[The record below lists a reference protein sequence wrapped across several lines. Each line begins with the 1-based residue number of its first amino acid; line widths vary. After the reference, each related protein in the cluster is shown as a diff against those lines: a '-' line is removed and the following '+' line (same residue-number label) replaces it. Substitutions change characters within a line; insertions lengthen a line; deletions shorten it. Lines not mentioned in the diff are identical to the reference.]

1 MVAVPSLRHAVNT
14 HQYTGNALP
23 LPLRVFLDS
32 QLARRLQRSR
42 ITAQDAMFTHRSDS
56 RQHRHAA
63 LWLCLAVAIGSPRLA
78 LAQELE
84 PRAYTAAPTGVNFLI
99 VAGGRSTG
107 GVLTDPSLPVDDI
120 QATIDSVGLGLGRTI
135 DLFGRTAL
143 ILALV
148 PYAWGDVSGSVGEET
163 RRITRSGLADPRVKL
178 SVNLL
183 GGRALAPREFARTA
197 RSTIVGVSLAVA
209 PPLGQYTGTKLI
221 NLGANRWAIKPEVG
235 VSHALGRWTIEGY
248 SGVVLFS
255 TNQEFYTGTS
265 VRTQA
270 PVVALQAHV
279 SYTLRRQLWAAFD
292 ATWYSGGATTVNG
305 TEKADLQRN
314 SRVGATLSLPVGR
327 QQSIKFSGSTGATT
341 RIGGDFSTFA
351 AAWQLTWFD

>member
-1 MVAVPSLRHAVNT
+1 MGPA
-14 HQYTGNALP
+14 
-23 LPLRVFLDS
+23 
-32 QLARRLQRSR
+32 
-42 ITAQDAMFTHRSDS
+42 
-56 RQHRHAA
+56 
-63 LWLCLAVAIGSPRLA
+63 RLA
-78 LAQELE
+78 ADQELE

-107 GVLTDPSLPVDDI
+107 GVLVDPSLPVEDVE
-120 QATIDSVGLGLGRTI
+120 ATIESVGLGLGRTI

-143 ILALV
+143 ILAVV
-148 PYAWGDVSGSVGEET
+148 PYAWGNVSGSVGEET

-183 GGRALAPREFARTA
+183 GGRALTPREFARTT

-209 PPLGQYTGTKLI
+209 PPLGQYTGKKLI
-221 NLGANRWAIKPEVG
+221 NLGANRWAAKPEIG

-255 TNQEFYTGTS
+255 TNHEFYTGTS

-292 ATWYSGGATTVNG
+292 ATWYSGGTTTVNG
-305 TEKADLQRN
+305 TQKADLQRN
-314 SRVGATLSLPVGR
+314 SRVGATLSFPVGR
-327 QQSIKFSGSTGATT
+327 QQLIKFSGSTGATT
-341 RIGGDFSTFA
+341 RIGADFKTFG
-351 AAWQLTWFD
+351 AAWQLTWFDRSPGK